1 MLEAWITS
9 LLGGISL
16 LLLWR
21 RVQSSRPSS
30 SAKSVAL
37 VVLGDIGRSPR
48 MLYHAQSFVEHGY
61 TTHIVA
67 YRGSAPPKA
76 LAENPHT
83 RFVYLPTPL
92 GWISGLPR
100 PLFLLCAPF
109 KVVFGAFGLLWAL
122 SWRIRF
128 APSYIFIQNPPA
140 IPTLPVVKLAAILRG
155 GKVIIDWHN
164 TGYSVLALRLGSRH
178 PVVKLAKAI
187 ELFFGRSAYAHLCV
201 TDAMKDQLVA
211 EAHLK
216 GRIATFHDRPPSHFR
231 RQAATEAHELF
242 SRLEVLHS
250 LSFPSPSAPDP
261 APLPSP
267 DTTLFS
273 SPTGLLPDRPALLVS
288 ATSWTADEDFSILLG
303 ALELYESA
311 ARAYAAGEGAFK
323 HVGGEERGRLPRVVV
338 VITGKGEGK
347 KAFEAEVER
356 REKAWEWVRVR
367 TAWLALDD
375 YPKLLGSADLG
386 ISLHTSSSG
395 VDLPMKVV
403 DMFGCGLPV
412 VALDFACIG
421 ELVQDGTNGRT
432 FRTAQNLAD
441 RLVSLLR
448 GFPDASP
455 SDLDVLGAG
464 IRDAKYGGDRAQAWC
479 SWGENWDQVVAPL
492 VAP

>member
-9 LLGGISL
+9 LLAGLSL
-16 LLLWR
+16 VLLWR

-92 GWISGLPR
+92 VWISGLPR
-100 PLFLLCAPF
+100 PLFLLCAPL

-122 SWRIRF
+122 TWRIHF

-155 GKVIIDWHN
+155 SKVVIDWHN
-164 TGYSVLALRLGSRH
+164 TGYSVLALRLGSLH

-216 GRIATFHDRPPSHFR
+216 
-231 RQAATEAHELF
+231 QLF

-250 LSFPSPSAPDP
+250 LSFPSPSIPGP
-261 APLPSP
+261 APLASP

-273 SPTGLLPDRPALLVS
+273 CPSGLLPDRPVLLVS
-288 ATSWTADEDFSILLG
+288 ATSWTADEDFSILLD

-311 ARAYAAGEGAFK
+311 APREAALAKEG
-323 HVGGEERGRLPRVVV
+323 GLPRVVV

-347 KAFEAEVER
+347 KAFEKEVDR
-356 REKAWEWVRVR
+356 REKAWQWVRVR

-375 YPKLLGSADLG
+375 YPQLLGSADLG
-386 ISLHTSSSG
+386 ISLHASSSG

-432 FRTAQNLAD
+432 FSTAQDLAD

-448 GFPDASP
+448 GFPDAVP

-464 IRDAKYGGDRAQAWC
+464 IKRTKYGGDRDQAWC
-479 SWGENWDQVVAPL
+479 SWEENWDRVVAPL